1 METPISPEAAALLR
15 TMYQDVLTPDWLVEQ
30 AEGGTEI
37 NIDVQREVVTCTI
50 DVNDYLTL
58 KSGLPPEAF
67 TEPGAILLDA
77 AGEKRMHNREQPAH
91 DQFIRYDVWYRVN
104 VRSLVLP
111 GPTNDG
117 EVRFIVS
124 GSARSEVV

>member
-37 NIDVQREVVTCTI
+37 DLDVQREVVTCTI
-50 DVNDYLTL
+50 DVNDYFVL
-58 KSGLPPEAF
+58 KDGLPPGAF
-67 TEPGAILLDA
+67 VAPGAILLA
-77 AGEKRMHNREQPAH
+77 ATDEKRLHNHEQPAH
-91 DQFIRYDVWYRVN
+91 DQFIRYDVWYRVH
-104 VRSLVLP
+104 VTSLVLP

-117 EVRFIVS
+117 EVTFIVS
-124 GSARSEVV
+124 GAAKSEVV